1 MARLEESTDL
11 WVDHLLNDAGVKL
24 DCQSS
29 RIKNIDEALHTGSK
43 RLNGKPGYPEYVG
56 VVKDFLLV
64 IEDKSSLDT
73 VRIVVTAYSPNISRR
88 SVRCLS
94 PEESLRG
101 TVRVPL
107 NNSKSNQNHNAT
119 IIKISDYGQI

>member
-64 IEDKSSLDT
+64 IEDKSSLDNHVFT
-73 VRIVVTAYSPNISRR
+73 KDDVITTDDPKVVPKYALNGVLHYARHILERTSYKKCFSFG
-88 SVRCLS
+88 V
-94 PEESLRG
+94 SLH
-101 TVRVPL
+101 P
-107 NNSKSNQNHNAT
+107 KFQE
-119 IIKISDYGQI
+119 

>member
-1 MARLEESTDL
+1 MARLEGSTDL

-24 DCQSS
+24 DYQSS

-73 VRIVVTAYSPNISRR
+73 VRIIVTAYSPNVSRR

-94 PEESLRG
+94 QRG
-101 TVRVPL
+101 RFGGREPG
-107 NNSKSNQNHNAT
+107 SPSINQNHTTT
-119 IIKISDYGQI
+119 IMKISD